1 MTILSG
7 FFLLINK
14 NKSFTLEIDLSAAVM
29 VVDGPEQSV
38 PTIRMCNSVI
48 LPEQKEGGKKKW
60 PDVVSY
66 GCQRGKPKAAQLC
79 V

>member
-7 FFLLINK
+7 FFSLINK
-14 NKSFTLEIDLSAAVM
+14 NKSFTLEIDLSADVM

-48 LPEQKEGGKKKW
+48 LPEQKEKKGGE
-60 PDVVSY
+60 
-66 GCQRGKPKAAQLC
+66 
-79 V
+79 